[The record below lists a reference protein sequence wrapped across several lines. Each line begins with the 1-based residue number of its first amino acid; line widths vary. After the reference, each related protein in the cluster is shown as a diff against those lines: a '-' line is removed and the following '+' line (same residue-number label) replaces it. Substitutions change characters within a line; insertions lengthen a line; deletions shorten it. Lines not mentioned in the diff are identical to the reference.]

1 MAFNVNPLMAEYAGI
16 SPGLKAAL
24 SSAGQAPPMNAPAIT
39 PQMKADAQPVNAGPA
54 PEIPGIHMP
63 DAPVPQLGSPRMP
76 DSINPI
82 LGTTHGDTL
91 NRESLL
97 QHGPTVDHI
106 ASRIEGSGFGQ
117 DHPVLGKILGDT
129 AQVAGKIGDT
139 ALNIGGSLGIPA
151 INTLARDIPGTTQ
164 NYNHELRGANANL
177 TQDTTNAQKEAQTA
191 SENATASKTNAETP
205 TIAPLA
211 KSKEDLDASEIA
223 EHNAQA
229 AALLHPKAKTD
240 FEAWQ
245 QQNPGKP
252 IEEWLKAQQSA
263 KPPKTHEVVSIGK
276 DGKPHNLLQ
285 GEEGNT
291 IADEGVHYERPQV
304 TNINENHQFAEQERG
319 RGLLD
324 KAEGSYRTAQQG
336 ANTMRDMVASA
347 RGGNKMS
354 AQVLPLEGA
363 LAITTAQGVHR
374 INRTEVDQY
383 SGAGNLYDKIAG
395 EVGKLTEGQPIP
407 PNILQ
412 DIEQLTAIQEKGAYQ
427 TYKGAYDSA
436 TRRYKLNDEKPI
448 DAPGVGAPQG
458 GSSGKGVSLNDAR
471 QLPQYNG
478 KSDDEIKADITKYGH
493 TVLP

>member
-63 DAPVPQLGSPRMP
+63 DAPVPQLGSPRMQ

-91 NRESLL
+91 HRESLL

-191 SENATASKTNAETP
+191 SENATAQHTTEDTAEAPEKATDAHAQSQATVGNLNSEAENRGKPKDAWKELAGYTGPKGEPLEINEGTGETRTANAPAGSHVTSPKESTP
-205 TIAPLA
+205 
-211 KSKEDLDASEIA
+211 
-223 EHNAQA
+223 
-229 AALLHPKAKTD
+229 
-240 FEAWQ
+240 Q
-245 QQNPGKP
+245 QQTYDSLLKQGMTPVQAYEKIREKPGGTT
-252 IEEWLKAQQSA
+252 INQGTWTLDED
-263 KPPKTHEVVSIGK
+263 K
-276 DGKPHNLLQ
+276 DGKPVLFNSKTGDTKAAPAGIQ
-285 GEEGNT
+285 KSGTFAKGEAKTAPMKSALEYASDYGSRATHTGSGDEALMEKFFELAKPSTGFRMSQPQIDMLKNAQSWMGSLEAHLRHATTGTWFSDDQRNQIVGTMHDLAKSNGLEGEKNT
-291 IADEGVHYERPQV
+291 STPVTSPQRPAGVP
-304 TNINENHQFAEQERG
+304 EN
-319 RGLLD
+319 
-324 KAEGSYRTAQQG
+324 YVWNQQG
-336 ANTMRDMVASA
+336 N
-347 RGGNKMS
+347 GG
-354 AQVLPLEGA
+354 
-363 LAITTAQGVHR
+363 
-374 INRTEVDQY
+374 
-383 SGAGNLYDKIAG
+383 
-395 EVGKLTEGQPIP
+395 
-407 PNILQ
+407 
-412 DIEQLTAIQEKGAYQ
+412 KGSW
-427 TYKGAYDSA
+427 K
-436 TRRYKLNDEKPI
+436 
-448 DAPGVGAPQG
+448 APQ
-458 GSSGKGVSLNDAR
+458 
-471 QLPQYNG
+471 
-478 KSDDEIKADITKYGH
+478 
-493 TVLP
+493 